1 MSALDDSRAAI
12 DRTSGGVRKVL
23 RQNCKT
29 SKKKTKKQNKNK
41 TKIFFFKKKKKNFFI
56 SNTNKTKQIAKK

>member
-29 SKKKTKKQNKNK
+29 SKKKQKNK
-41 TKIFFFKKKKKNFFI
+41 TKTKEKSFLLKKFFFFY
-56 SNTNKTKQIAKK
+56 

>member
-29 SKKKTKKQNKNK
+29 SKKKQKNK
-41 TKIFFFKKKKKNFFI
+41 TKTKEKSFLLKNFFFFI